1 MEFVKPVP
9 QTTSLA
15 TDIVSPAQ
23 LTLNSMLTQEIVIV
37 LVDSIPM
44 NSESA
49 LRNAEPTNNTILI
62 LINVNVSRDLEE
74 FKEDAQSVH
83 QEQKLPLTDPAAL
96 TVKPTKFFSVENVYV
111 NKDMPTTQLEFV
123 QDVKIFPTD
132 SSSMDS
138 AQSALK
144 A

>member
-9 QTTSLA
+9 QTTSSV
-15 TDIVSPAQ
+15 TDTVSLVQ
-23 LTLNSMLTQEIVIV
+23 STLNSIPTQETVIV
-37 LVDSIPM
+37 LVDSIPT
-44 NSESA
+44 NSESV
-49 LRNAEPTNNTILI
+49 LRNAEPTNNIILT
-62 LINVNVSRDLEE
+62 LINVNVSKDLEE
-74 FKEDAQSVH
+74 SKEDAQFVH
-83 QEQKLPLTDPAAL
+83 QEPKQPLTDPAAL
-96 TVKPTKFFSVENVYV
+96 TVKSTKFFSVENVYV

-138 AQSALK
+138 AQSAPK